1 MGPGQSTPSVPG
13 GRAAAV
19 VVLRGQRAGM
29 GPTCLNSEH
38 PNSPPVA
45 HSCSG
50 SALPPYPVGPVV
62 HGTNGTPMVGL
73 FFSGSLRAGKSVQ
86 DKDFLPAS
94 FSSPPFLPLFKT
106 IATMPSRSSLKCQR
120 SVTPVNACPHSQTL
134 YCLRI
139 TFSGSGLQKAESSQG
154 PARPLVP
161 SLVSSVAAVPTSVH
175 TI

>member
-29 GPTCLNSEH
+29 GPICLNSEH
-38 PNSPPVA
+38 RNSP
-45 HSCSG
+45 SCSSQLLRLS
-50 SALPPYPVGPVV
+50 SAPYPVGPVV

-73 FFSGSLRAGKSVQ
+73 FFSGSLHAGKSVQ

-94 FSSPPFLPLFKT
+94 FSSLPSFLFFKT

-120 SVTPVNACPHSQTL
+120 SVRPVNACPHSQTL

-154 PARPLVP
+154 PARPSVP